1 MDQDLFVVYSKEQP
15 HKGFLT
21 SKDNAKYWVEAIQR
35 VGQTAEVMKIL
46 IVTVDPKEQP
56 DISLYN

>member
-1 MDQDLFVVYSKEQP
+1 MEEDLFVVYSKEQP

-35 VGQTAEVMKIL
+35 IGQTAEVMKIL
-46 IVTVDPKEQP
+46 IVTVGSKESP
-56 DISLYN
+56 DLGKYN